1 MRWTTC
7 KIGGLMIL
15 SSLTIGCVSI
25 SPQECAISRGEKSQV
40 ERGRPNVLLD
50 TAGDAFSIPS
60 KVLLWNR
67 KAGNRNISSKT
78 ENELGRYM
86 IDNGLESTKVRL
98 NQYAPIDE
106 WRRLV
111 ENKSVPAIARYTLG
125 TLHNVGYTLIP
136 GRIFGDDKY
145 NPYTDTLSVY
155 SDIPS
160 IAMTEVAYAKDIRSR
175 KHPGWYVFGQEFPV
189 LGIVHETHATQDAL
203 NYLAMD
209 GDPDSLSE
217 ATRVLY
223 PRYGA
228 SVGGDMGGLLSEG
241 DAALTIAGAVV
252 GHIAGRRS
260 ANRTV
265 EVSYNTDES
274 NTIDEGATY

>member
-1 MRWTTC
+1 MQWTTC
-7 KIGGLMIL
+7 KIAGLMIL
-15 SSLTIGCVSI
+15 ASLATGCVSI
-25 SPQECAISRGEKSQV
+25 SSQDCAISRGEKNQV
-40 ERGRPNVLLD
+40 ERGRPNFFVD

-67 KAGNRNISSKT
+67 KVGNRDVSFKT

-86 IDNGLESTKVRL
+86 FDNELESTKVRL

-111 ENKSVPAIARYTLG
+111 ENKSVPAIARYTFG

-155 SDIPS
+155 SDVPS

-175 KHPGWYVFGQEFPV
+175 KHPGWYVVGQEFPV
-189 LGIVHETHATQDAL
+189 LGILHETYATQDAL

-209 GDPDSLSE
+209 DDPDSRSE

-223 PRYGA
+223 PRYGS
-228 SVGGDMGGLLSEG
+228 SVGGNIGGMWSEG

-260 ANRTV
+260 ANQTA
-265 EVSYNTDES
+265 EVSYHSADS
-274 NTIDEGATY
+274 NTLEKSTPD